1 MKKKLIGCSLVML
14 VIHNKI
20 RLVTIPKYWFLIP
33 SLTTL
38 DKMPY
43 HFVVN
48 ARIRIGAIK
57 WSGMYVPIWLVV
69 RKYLNPILFKEVLM
83 SRLLQIYIALS
94 KLIWF

>member
-1 MKKKLIGCSLVML
+1 ML

-57 WSGMYVPIWLVV
+57 WFGMYVCTYLVSSTKV
-69 RKYLNPILFKEVLM
+69 SEPNTFQRSLDVSTPSNLHCIE
-83 SRLLQIYIALS
+83 
-94 KLIWF
+94 

>member
-1 MKKKLIGCSLVML
+1 ML

-48 ARIRIGAIK
+48 ARIRIGANFSLDYNKKEFPNAIFE
-57 WSGMYVPIWLVV
+57 SDETC
-69 RKYLNPILFKEVLM
+69 LFPFLSQKESAV
-83 SRLLQIYIALS
+83 
-94 KLIWF
+94 KLIKIDCVRF